1 MQAFGFTFETMQF
14 MLLPMIKEA
23 RDPIGS
29 MGNDSALAC
38 LSDQPRLIYD
48 YFKQLFA
55 QVTNPAIDSIREEVI
70 MSLEC
75 YIGPEQNLLDVTPE
89 HCHRLLMP
97 HPILTNEELAA
108 LAHMN
113 HRGWKSQM
121 IDITY
126 DRKLGK
132 PGLLQT
138 IDRVCA
144 EAEAAIDAGYQ
155 LIVLSDRAISEDR
168 VPISALLATGAVHH
182 HLVREAKRTRV
193 GIVLETGEAREVHH
207 FCLLDRLWRRCH
219 QPLPGLRSV
228 VESQTRWFAV
238 G

>member
-1 MQAFGFTFETMQF
+1 M
-14 MLLPMIKEA
+14 
-23 RDPIGS
+23 
-29 MGNDSALAC
+29 
-38 LSDQPRLIYD
+38 IYD

-75 YIGPEQNLLDVTPE
+75 YIGPEQNLLDVSPE
-89 HCHRLLMP
+89 HCHRLLLP

-108 LAHMN
+108 LAHLN
-113 HRGWKSQM
+113 QRGWKSQM

-132 PGLLQT
+132 AGLLQT

-144 EAEAAIDAGYQ
+144 EAEAAIDNGYQ
-155 LIVLSDRAISEDR
+155 LIILSDRGISEDR

-193 GIVLETGEAREVHH
+193 GIVLETVKLAKYIT
-207 FCLLDRLWRRCH
+207 
-219 QPLPGLRSV
+219 SV
-228 VESQTRWFAV
+228 C
-238 G
+238 